1 MEASYRRFVM
11 SAGNLFGLIMNTIIF
26 AAIWSVVGVVVD
38 KLGVTFNSTIRIMPS
53 LQDAV
58 TGFGI
63 MQVIYGILPVIVFIF
78 LLINY
83 FVNENAQS
91 SGEV

>member
-1 MEASYRRFVM
+1 M
-11 SAGNLFGLIMNTIIF
+11 SAGGIFGLVMNILIF
-26 AAIWSVVGVVVD
+26 SGIWTVVGVVVD
-38 KLGVTFNSTIRIMPS
+38 KFGVVFNSTMRVMPTM
-53 LQDAV
+53 QDAV
-58 TGFGI
+58 NGFAI
-63 MQVIYGILPVIVFIF
+63 TQIVYGILPVIMFIT

>member
-1 MEASYRRFVM
+1 M
-11 SAGNLFGLIMNTIIF
+11 SAGGIVGLIFNTLAFAALWTII
-26 AAIWSVVGVVVD
+26 GVVVD
-38 KLGVTFNSTIRIMPS
+38 KLAVAFNSTIQILPTM
-53 LQDAV
+53 QDAV
-58 TGFGI
+58 TGFTL
-63 MQVIYGILPVIVFIF
+63 MQTIYSILPGVVFIA